1 MDQRRFHRVTFS
13 APSDLMHHGMTYRGR
28 LDNISLRGAMISA
41 DECIMISPGETCT
54 LSVTPCPGAAPIVLT
69 AEVVHCFFSM
79 VGVKF
84 VAFGEGAE
92 SRLHALMRDISG
104 EPDKLRKELEVIQ
117 QHKAGQ
123 REG

>member
-1 MDQRRFHRVTFS
+1 
-13 APSDLMHHGMTYRGR
+13 MHHDFPRR
-28 LDNISLRGAMISA
+28 DLHPVRD
-41 DECIMISPGETCT
+41 P
-54 LSVTPCPGAAPIVLT
+54 LSGSGS
-69 AEVVHCFFSM
+69 HCFFSM